1 MNVARLDNGKRIFAF
16 SDTHGLHRKLVIPE
30 ETEIL
35 VCAGDAVEDSLDPE
49 DYTDSLDGIN
59 RIRKEVRRINS
70 TVMNTVT
77 DMDEMGDPQ
86 MMKKLFD
93 PDTLT
98 NDERFFL
105 SRLSSARGC
114 FEQIF
119 QTPDQFSN
127 GETAIDFFNNE
138 LLADAVYFLDVPEN
152 SLAPDLQL
160 ELAHRLE
167 LLSHYLNRQIIIA
180 THSPFLLSM
189 RDAKMISMDSLY
201 ISADF
206 YEGSIGGITPV
217 SESPALFMCFLLTS
231 FDASVPEII
240 RVIKKEEYKVSSDY
254 RRHMVRE
261 QTIRGLLAGLI
272 DKDDIEYRIAGRDG
286 TECVL
291 ELPDDD
297 ILLVFTVTDRD
308 LEEGACNLREE
319 IRHIRIAP
327 FVRVHDFGDR
337 YSLESYV

>member
-1 MNVARLDNGKRIFAF
+1 MRYIEQFTFCDDPRGVYPYRVLAPKLGGTVELSDITIFYGSNGSGKSTALNAMARRVGMPNMTPGNSNEYFKGYVKQCSF
-16 SDTHGLHRKLVIPE
+16 SLAEEIPPMSRF
-30 ETEIL
+30 
-35 VCAGDAVEDSLDPE
+35 VRSEDIM
-49 DYTDSLDGIN
+49 DGIN

-105 SRLSSARGC
+105 SRLSSAREC

-138 LLADAVYFLDVPEN
+138 LLADAVYFLDEPEN

-167 LLSHYLNRQIIIA
+167 LLSHYLNCQIIIA

-189 RDAKMISMDSLY
+189 RDAKVINMD
-201 ISADF
+201 
-206 YEGSIGGITPV
+206 TVP
-217 SESPALFMCFLLTS
+217 
-231 FDASVPEII
+231 ASVS
-240 RVIKKEEYKVSSDY
+240 RWY
-254 RRHMVRE
+254 
-261 QTIRGLLAGLI
+261 
-272 DKDDIEYRIAGRDG
+272 
-286 TECVL
+286 
-291 ELPDDD
+291 ELPNMQVYYD
-297 ILLVFTVTDRD
+297 FFRRYRKHF
-308 LEEGACNLREE
+308 EKEGK
-319 IRHIRIAP
+319 
-327 FVRVHDFGDR
+327 
-337 YSLESYV
+337 